1 MLRDLMAALTQASSW
16 RMAVRNVGRHRRRT
30 GIVLTAVAVGLGGIL
45 VTMAIQ
51 YGMIFQMVQTAI
63 RTELG
68 HLQIQGLGFEESTGI
83 DVRIRWA
90 RQADPGLLADV
101 PGVAAWT
108 PRLLSEGLVFSPR
121 ASVGVRLVGIDPERE
136 AAVTALADAVVEGA
150 YLDADGGEP
159 PANGAGR
166 RRRPELLMGA
176 RLADRLKVGVT
187 DKVVLSVQDV
197 HGDMTGEAYRVGGL
211 FRTASRELDETAVY
225 MRLDEGQRLL
235 DVGED
240 VSTLVLVTRD
250 GVAPEVAK
258 AALLGRMDPT
268 LEVRTWKELRPL
280 LVSMIDMMD
289 SMGWIIY
296 AAVFIAMAFGIAN
309 VLLMSV
315 YERIREIGIMM
326 AIGMRPGRLVAVI
339 VIESML
345 LTLVGVALGFAVGLG
360 AIWSLRDGIDLSNWG
375 EGLVAFGIPT
385 RIVPLLRSDDLLIP
399 VLVAVITAILASLW
413 PAVRAARTR
422 PAEAVRHV

>member
-1 MLRDLMAALTQASSW
+1 VLRDVLLGLLSLASW
-16 RMAVRNVGRHRRRT
+16 RMALRNVGRHGRRT

-45 VTMAIQ
+45 ATMSVN
-51 YGMIFQMVQTAI
+51 YGMVFQMVETAI
-63 RTELG
+63 RTEVG
-68 HLQIQGLGFEESTGI
+68 HLQIHGRGYQDSTGI
-83 DVRIRWA
+83 DVRIPGRNGA
-90 RQADPGLLADV
+90 AEVLAEQAGLS
-101 PGVAAWT
+101 AWT
-108 PRLLSEGLVFSPR
+108 RRLHSEALVFSPR
-121 ASVGVRLVGIDPERE
+121 ASVGVRLVGIEPERE
-136 AAVTALADAVVEGA
+136 AAVTALADSVVEGE
-150 YLDADGGEP
+150 YLGGQTSAGDGALRGP
-159 PANGAGR
+159 
-166 RRRPELLMGA
+166 RPKLLMGV
-176 RLADRLKVGVT
+176 RLAERLKIGVA

-225 MRLDEGQRLL
+225 LRLEEGQRLL
-235 DVGED
+235 DVGDD
-240 VSTLVLVTRD
+240 VSSLVLVTRD
-250 GVAPEVAK
+250 GVAPEAAKTALVAR
-258 AALLGRMDPT
+258 LDPT
-268 LEVRTWKELRPL
+268 LEVQTWKELRPL
-280 LVSMIDMMD
+280 LVSMIQMFD
-289 SMGWIIY
+289 STGWVIY

-345 LTLVGVALGFAVGLG
+345 LTLAGVFLGFVAGLG
-360 AIWSLRDGIDLSNWG
+360 AIWALRDGIDLSNWG

-385 RIVPLLRSDDLLIP
+385 RIIPVLRSEDLLIP
-399 VLVAVITAILASLW
+399 VVVAVITAILASLW